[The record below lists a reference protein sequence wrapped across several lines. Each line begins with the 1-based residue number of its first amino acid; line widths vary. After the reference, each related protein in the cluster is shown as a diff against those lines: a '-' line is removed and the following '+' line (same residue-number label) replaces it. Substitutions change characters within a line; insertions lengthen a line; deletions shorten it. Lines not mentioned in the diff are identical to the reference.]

1 MNSGKN
7 EAGRWGAEARATFAL
22 GWPIVLTQVAMTMLT
37 TTAIALA
44 GKLSRLD
51 IAVVSLANNLYY
63 PAFMFSLGVVTAIAP
78 MVAQA
83 VGRRRQV
90 VRDVRRTVRQGFWV
104 ALAVALCGMGVLWF
118 AEPILVLFGQA
129 PLLAKKAAPYARIMA
144 CGLVPALWFIALR
157 NFVTALSRPRVVMI
171 IAVLAV
177 AFNAGLG
184 WTLSQG
190 HFGAPALGVE
200 GIAISYAASSWF
212 MFLLLLG
219 YCYRE
224 RTLRRYHLLGRFWRA
239 DWRRFRDVLRL
250 GVPIGLTVL
259 MEVGLFSAAVFMM
272 GILGADS
279 LAAHQIALQL
289 ASLAFMVP
297 LGMAQAVAV
306 RVGIGAGAGNPD
318 WVARAGWTGIG
329 LGTSFVVFAAV
340 LFVTV
345 PETLIGF
352 FIDLGDEANHEV
364 LRLASVFLIVAA
376 AFQIVDALQAL
387 GAGALRGLK
396 DTRWPMIMAAFGYWA
411 VGFPIAWVLGFRLE
425 FGGVGVWLG
434 LAAGLAATA
443 MLMIGRFALRRRF
456 GIGGMRAA

>member
-1 MNSGKN
+1 MNSGKDD
-7 EAGRWGAEARATFAL
+7 AGRWGAEARATFAL
-22 GWPIVLTQVAMTMLT
+22 GWPIVVTQVAMTLLT

-83 VGRRRQV
+83 VGRKRQM

-104 ALAVALCGMGVLWF
+104 ALAVGLCGVTLLWF
-118 AEPILVLFGQA
+118 AEPILVAFGQA

-157 NFVTALSRPRVVMI
+157 NFVTALSRPRVVMV
-171 IAVLAV
+171 IAVCAV
-177 AFNAGLG
+177 VFNVCLGWSLSQERPGLPGLG
-184 WTLSQG
+184 VQ
-190 HFGAPALGVE
+190 
-200 GIAISYAASSWF
+200 GIAISYAATSWF
-212 MFLLLLG
+212 MFLLLLA
-219 YCYRE
+219 YCYTQ

-297 LGMAQAVAV
+297 LGMSQAVAV
-306 RVGIGAGAGNPD
+306 RVGIAAGAGDPG
-318 WVARAGWTGIG
+318 WIARAGWTGIA
-329 LGTSFVVFAAV
+329 LGTSFVVVSAA
-340 LFVTV
+340 LFVTI
-345 PETLIGF
+345 PRMLIGL
-352 FIDLGDEANHEV
+352 FIDVHDEANAEV
-364 LRLASVFLIVAA
+364 VRLASAFLVVAA

-396 DTRWPMIMAAFGYWA
+396 DTRWPMMMAAFGYWA
-411 VGFPIAWVLGFRLE
+411 IGFPVAWILGFRLGVE
-425 FGGVGVWLG
+425 GVGVWLG
-434 LAAGLAATA
+434 LAAGLTATA
-443 MLMIGRFALRRRF
+443 GLMIGRFALRDRF
-456 GIGGMRAA
+456 RIGRAAS